1 MKTNTVM
8 LNGKPIEAV
17 VFGDGQQQID
27 LFNAVAAYAQ
37 EHKPVFETAQLTPAI
52 KGMQKTLIVGK
63 NDKYDIRVTE
73 TKIPGIEPP
82 FHSPSYASFVVDKKT
97 GKTKMDYG
105 TISHCF
111 WDLLHE
117 LKEKQK

>member
-1 MKTNTVM
+1 MKTQTVM

-27 LFNAVAAYAQ
+27 LFNAVAEYAQ
-37 EHKPVFETAQLTPAI
+37 NHKLEFKTAQLTPMI
-52 KGMQKTLIVGK
+52 KGMQKTMIVGK
-63 NDKYDIRVTE
+63 DNRYDVRVTE

-82 FHSPSYASFVVDKKT
+82 FHCPSYTSFVIDKGT
-97 GKTKMDYG
+97 GKTSMHYG

-117 LKEKQK
+117 LKGKQK

>member
-1 MKTNTVM
+1 MKKQTVT

-27 LFNAVAAYAQ
+27 LFNEVAAYAQ
-37 EHKPVFETAQLTPAI
+37 EHKLQIKTYPVPHMI
-52 KGMQKTLIVGK
+52 KGMQKTLISGT
-63 NDKYDIRVTE
+63 NNRYDIRVTE
-73 TKIPGIEPP
+73 SKIPGIEPP
-82 FHSPSYASFVVDKKT
+82 FHCPSYASFVVDKKT
-97 GKTKMDYG
+97 GETSMNYG

-117 LKEKQK
+117 LKEIQK

>member
-1 MKTNTVM
+1 MKTSTVM
-8 LNGKPIEAV
+8 LNDKTIEAV

-27 LFNAVAAYAQ
+27 LFNAIAAHVQ
-37 EHKPVFETAQLTPAI
+37 EHKLVFETAQLTPAI

-73 TKIPGIEPP
+73 TKIPGIKPP
-82 FHSPSYASFVVDKKT
+82 FHYPSYASFVVDNET
-97 GKTKMDYG
+97 GKTRMDYG

-111 WDLLHE
+111 WDLLYE
-117 LKEKQK
+117 LKGKQK